1 MLPALENT
9 VEINSGSWHSA
20 EASSQRDC
28 GESPYF
34 TEGSREGSWTLGG
47 MGHGILSFN
56 RGLSHYVLWTMQVH
70 LWNDRN
76 QKTLVLDHPQ
86 S

>member
-9 VEINSGSWHSA
+9 VEINSGSRHSA

-47 MGHGILSFN
+47 IDHGILSFV
-56 RGLSHYVLWTMQVH
+56 RSV
-70 LWNDRN
+70 
-76 QKTLVLDHPQ
+76 TLRL
-86 S
+86 